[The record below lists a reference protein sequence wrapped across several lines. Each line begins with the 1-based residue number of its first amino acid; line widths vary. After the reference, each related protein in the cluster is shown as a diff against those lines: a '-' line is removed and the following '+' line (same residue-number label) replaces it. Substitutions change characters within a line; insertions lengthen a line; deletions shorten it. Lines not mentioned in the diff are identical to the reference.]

1 MSKTLLNIQ
10 LGLSSIVLPVEI
22 IIGIIANAL
31 VMIVWQFGAKSKGMP
46 FSRYCSTLALVDLI
60 VLAFPATLRVK
71 FIFTDDVLS
80 GVPNLCRFQNF
91 VVYAMIQNS
100 NWISAILTL
109 ERTLTILFPVMFQT
123 QGIKKRSKVVLILLI
138 IYTSLNNIPHLIYAK
153 YNDKM
158 ICHWDELYYEKLF
171 TYELV
176 MDTFLGVTLPIVL
189 IITCNVV
196 TLVVLC
202 TCRNQ
207 TRNDSRTH
215 VVKTFKQ
222 LTLWTGMTLFI
233 ANVMWLFCVLIIIGV
248 VSVQEGDYANLV
260 QIANVMLYLNSS
272 VNPLIYFLVCKPVRE
287 DFTSGFRRV
296 FAALLDRNS
305 RRLDHDE
312 SVAASVTSI
321 TVLS

>member
-10 LGLSSIVLPVEI
+10 LGLSSIVLPLEI

-60 VLAFPATLRVK
+60 VLAFPGILRVR

-80 GVPNLCRFQNF
+80 RVPDMCRFQSF
-91 VVYAMIQNS
+91 VAYAMIQNS

-123 QGIKKRSKVVLILLI
+123 QGIKKRSKVVLVILI
-138 IYTSLNNIPHLIYAK
+138 MYTSLNNIPHLIYAK
-153 YNDKM
+153 YNDM
-158 ICHWDELYYEKLF
+158 MVCHWDELYYDNLF
-171 TYELV
+171 NYELV
-176 MDTFLGVTLPIVL
+176 MDTLLGVTLPIVL

-207 TRNDSRTH
+207 TRNESRIH

-222 LTLWTGMTLFI
+222 LTLWTGVTLFI
-233 ANVMWLFCVLIIIGV
+233 ANAVWLLCVLIILGV
-248 VSVQEGDYANLV
+248 FSLPEDDYANLV
-260 QIANVMLYLNSS
+260 QIADVMLYLNSS
-272 VNPLIYFLVCKPVRE
+272 VNPLIYFLVCKPVRQ
-287 DFTSGFRRV
+287 DFTAV
-296 FAALLDRNS
+296 FGHFIALLLDRNT
-305 RRLDHDE
+305 RR
-312 SVAASVTSI
+312 
-321 TVLS
+321 